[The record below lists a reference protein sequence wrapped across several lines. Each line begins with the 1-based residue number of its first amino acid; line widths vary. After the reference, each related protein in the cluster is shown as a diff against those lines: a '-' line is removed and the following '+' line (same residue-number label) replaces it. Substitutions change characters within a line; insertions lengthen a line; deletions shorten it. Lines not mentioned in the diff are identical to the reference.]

1 MRRIIWFAIGL
12 VLAASPATAQQ
23 QPRTP
28 SKIYI
33 SAQGGAVFEPQT
45 TGAIGFEVGETM
57 HPKAQAYMNFSY
69 FENLMNATLTDDL
82 VGLSAA
88 LSTTTGRTWDLR
100 GRDRGFGFIV
110 GAKYL
115 LGDGGVKP
123 YIGGGG
129 GALNI
134 RRLITER
141 QIGDVTAATL
151 TVFGVGDASLTT
163 ESLTRPLVQLATG
176 VRLEA
181 GRTHVDIG
189 YRYNR
194 ALQVNGGLDFS
205 QIAIG
210 FGVNF

>member
-1 MRRIIWFAIGL
+1 
-12 VLAASPATAQQ
+12 
-23 QPRTP
+23 
-28 SKIYI
+28 
-33 SAQGGAVFEPQT
+33 
-45 TGAIGFEVGETM
+45 M
-57 HPKAQAYMNFSY
+57 HPRAQAYMNFSY

-82 VGLSAA
+82 AGLSAA
-88 LSTTTGRTWDLR
+88 LSDTTGRTWDLR

-115 LGDGGVKP
+115 LGNGRVRP
-123 YIGGGG
+123 YLGGGA

-151 TVFGVGDASLTT
+151 TVFGIGDAALTT
-163 ESLTRPLVQLATG
+163 ESLTRPLVQLAAG
-176 VRLEA
+176 VRLDGA
-181 GRTHVDIG
+181 RTHVDFG

-194 ALQVNGGLDFS
+194 ALQISEELNFS
-205 QIAIG
+205 QIALS